1 MFESI
6 YVGQSGL
13 MGFSK
18 GLNVISNNVANLNT
32 PGFKSSTL
40 QFLDLLYQSQTTGS
54 GQSSAQIGYGLDTGS
69 TSLNMKQGELRDT
82 GNDLDVAID
91 GPGFFVLRKDGQTFY
106 SRAGQFEFDANGYLV
121 EKNSL
126 ARVGAMNGGSTL
138 QDISI
143 NGLRASPPK
152 ATSKVTF
159 TGNLSTGGTQHV
171 ISSLTVYDALGG
183 AHALQLTFDNNN
195 ANQAGTW
202 KITVADAAGN
212 IANGQISFQNGAP
225 LAGANSFTFAYTPSG
240 ASPISITLDFGKDV
254 TATSSGTTSSLA
266 MNTQDGYATGALTK
280 TTFDANGFLT
290 LTYSNNQTA
299 KYDQMALAWFNNIQ
313 ELKLEGGNLFT
324 NRSEQEVTYGAPGTS
339 LFGKI
344 QAGRVELSNVD
355 LTQQFSDLIITQ
367 RGYQASSQVISA
379 ANEMMQQL
387 FDIKARR

>member
-40 QFLDLLYQSQTTGS
+40 QFMDLLYQSQTTGS
-54 GQSSAQIGYGLDTGS
+54 GESSAQIGYGLDTGS
-69 TSLNMKQGELRDT
+69 TSLNMKQGELRNT
-82 GNDLDVAID
+82 GNDLDLAIN
-91 GPGFFVLRKDGQTFY
+91 GPGFFVLRKDGQTSY
-106 SRAGQFEFDANGYLV
+106 TRAGQFQFDANGYLI

-126 ARVGAMNGGSTL
+126 ARVSAMNGGSAL

-143 NGLRASPPK
+143 NGLRVSSPK

-183 AHALQLTFDNNN
+183 AHALKLTFDNNN

-202 KITVADAAGN
+202 NITVEDAAGS
-212 IANGQISFQNGAP
+212 IATGQIGFQNGAP
-225 LAGANSFTFAYTPSG
+225 STSANSITFAYTPSG
-240 ASPISITLDFGKDV
+240 ASQMSITLDFSKDV
-254 TATSSGTTSSLA
+254 TATSAGATSSLA

-299 KYDQMALAWFNNIQ
+299 KYDQMALAWFDNIQ
-313 ELKLEGGNLFT
+313 ALKLEGGNLFV
-324 NRSEQEVTYGAPGTS
+324 NSSEQKVTYGAPGTS

-344 QAGRVELSNVD
+344 QAGNIELSNVD
-355 LTQQFSDLIITQ
+355 LTNKVRSCEATI
-367 RGYQASSQVISA
+367 
-379 ANEMMQQL
+379 
-387 FDIKARR
+387 